1 MAPELEPIC
10 ILDDDASVR
19 HSIQQLVDS
28 DGLTALSFENV
39 EAFFTHARVQLARY
53 SLNSSVLPPPRLPYA
68 VLVQTMKRSLF
79 NDSLLLLIGCLRSAT
94 VE

>member
-28 DGLTALSFENV
+28 DGLTALSLKTWRLFSHTPV
-39 EAFFTHARVQLARY
+39 Y
-53 SLNSSVLPPPRLPYA
+53 SLRGIA
-68 VLVQTMKRSLF
+68 
-79 NDSLLLLIGCLRSAT
+79 
-94 VE
+94 